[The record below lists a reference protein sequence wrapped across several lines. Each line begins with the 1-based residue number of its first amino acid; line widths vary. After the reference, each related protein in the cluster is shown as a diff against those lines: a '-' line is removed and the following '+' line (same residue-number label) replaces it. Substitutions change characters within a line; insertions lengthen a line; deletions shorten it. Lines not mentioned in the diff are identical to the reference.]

1 MRRFKTLLTF
11 LILFSSAVSATAGE
25 LRLAVAASL
34 REVVGELCADY
45 TRQHPDVTCR
55 INAGASGMLARQI
68 EQGAPVDLFLSA
80 SREWTDYLSGQGML
94 RADGIQVLTGNRL
107 VFVGTPGRASNLA
120 DLPHLK
126 RIALGSPK
134 SVPAGAYAEQ
144 TLRAVGIYDQLAA
157 ANKLVLAQDVRQAL
171 AYAERG
177 EVDGA
182 FVYRSD
188 ALLVRQAVILFE
200 VPSQLHTPVLYP
212 MALTASGQNNPAGRD
227 FFLFLQS
234 TPARALLQ
242 RFGFNGD

>member
-1 MRRFKTLLTF
+1 MRRFKILLTF
-11 LILFSSAVSATAGE
+11 IVLLSSAVSATADE

-68 EQGAPVDLFLSA
+68 EQGASVDLFLSA
-80 SREWTDYLSGQGML
+80 SREWTDYLAGQGQL
-94 RADGIQVLTGNRL
+94 RADGIQVLAGNRL
-107 VFVGTPGRASNLA
+107 VFVGTPGRAANLA
-120 DLPHLK
+120 DLPRLQ
-126 RIALGSPK
+126 RIALGSPR

-144 TLRAVGIYDQLAA
+144 ALRAAALYDELAA
-157 ANKLVLAQDVRQAL
+157 AHKLVLAQDVRQAL

-188 ALLVRQAVILFE
+188 ALLARHVVILFE
-200 VPSQLHTPVLYP
+200 VPLQLHSPVLYP
-212 MALTASGQNNPAGRD
+212 MALTAAGLQHPAARD

-234 TPARALLQ
+234 APARALLQ
-242 RFGFNGD
+242 SFGFSGV